1 MSLTTRN
8 SLIKPELSDLFSDFI
23 SEYSTNMDTIDGLC
37 AKANW
42 TAISD
47 PGVGDDSGDG
57 YYVGSLWVN
66 ISGHKVFICEN
77 NTAGAAV
84 WRQIWPQL
92 STDLSGTLDHG
103 TQVSG
108 LTDDDHTQ
116 YILAAGTR
124 AFSAGILAD
133 QIATPANPAS
143 GKNKLYFKSNGL
155 LYKLTSGGAES
166 NVISADGLAA
176 DWDAGSYE
184 IRAQTF
190 ESDVATG
197 TAPLTIASTTKVT
210 NLNSDQVDGNN
221 FDTVTTKGD
230 VFVASGAGDLDR
242 LAVGSNGQI
251 LLANSAQSL
260 GASWIDLMTE
270 GPYRQALLNGSFQV
284 NQSGVATYTSA
295 TSPANSDDTY
305 LLDQWIL
312 LSDGNDI
319 ADVSQEATVI
329 PTGGSASIKFDV
341 ETQNKKFGIVQIIEN
356 KDAIK
361 YAGKYA
367 SLQFKARTT
376 TGHVVENVRAAVL
389 SWSSTA
395 DTVTSDVVATWN
407 AEGANPTWA
416 TNWTA
421 ENTAANLVLVADTWT
436 TYKIENIYVDTA
448 SMTNLAVFIWVDDTD
463 CALEDLLYITD
474 VQINEGAVCLPY
486 MPRSF
491 DSDASLCSYP
501 ISFTPTGSWST
512 NTTYT
517 GQYQII
523 NGRAFYDIKIVL
535 SGAPDSAALTI
546 NLPHTIDTTRILDT
560 TDQQLILGFG
570 DILDAGLI
578 RYLACIKY
586 KTTTTAYIVCFDSS
600 ATLLTNNA
608 NVTQALPITF
618 ATGDTINL
626 RFDVP
631 IVGQSKK
638 RL

>member
-166 NVISADGLAA
+166 NVISADGLVA

-197 TAPLTIASTTKVT
+197 TAPFTIASTTKVT

-230 VFVASGAGDLDR
+230 VFIASGAGDLDR
-242 LAVGSNGQI
+242 LAVGTNGQC
-251 LLANSAQSL
+251 LVADSSQTL
-260 GASWIDLMTE
+260 GVSWQDLMTY
-270 GPYRQALLNGSFQV
+270 GVYRNALINSSFQV
-284 NQSGVATYTSA
+284 NQHAVATYTSA
-295 TSPANSDDTY
+295 TTPANSDDTY

-319 ADVSQEATVI
+319 VDVSQEATVI
-329 PTGGSASIKFDV
+329 PTGGSNSIKFDV
-341 ETQNKKFGIVQIIEN
+341 ETINKKFGIVQIIEN

-367 SLQFKARTT
+367 SLQFKAYTT
-376 TGHVVENVRAAVL
+376 TGHALRNVRAAVL
-389 SWSSTA
+389 SWNSTA
-395 DTVTSDVVATWN
+395 DTVTSDVIAAWGN
-407 AEGANPTWA
+407 EGTNPTWA

-421 ENTAANLVLVADTWT
+421 ENTAANLVLVANTWT

-448 SMTNLAVFIWVDDTD
+448 SMTNLAVVIWVDDTD
-463 CALEDLLYITD
+463 GTTEDLLYITD
-474 VQINEGAVCLPY
+474 VQLNAGSVCLPY
-486 MPRSF
+486 MPRCYME
-491 DSDASLCSYP
+491 DLKLCSRFYQERG
-501 ISFTPTGSWST
+501 GSTWAVHF
-512 NTTYT
+512 
-517 GQYQII
+517 GG
-523 NGRAFYDIKIVL
+523 GRC
-535 SGAPDSAALTI
+535 T
-546 NLPHTIDTTRILDT
+546 DTTH
-560 TDQQLILGFG
+560 
-570 DILDAGLI
+570 
-578 RYLACIKY
+578 
-586 KTTTTAYIVCFDSS
+586 
-600 ATLLTNNA
+600 ATLPFNVWEMPGLVPSIVGNVIVNA
-608 NVTQALPITF
+608 QA
-618 ATGDTINL
+618 ATGISVTSNFTIEFTVASGL
-626 RFDVP
+626 TAGEGV
-631 IVGQSKK
+631 IIQSNNDATARTILNA